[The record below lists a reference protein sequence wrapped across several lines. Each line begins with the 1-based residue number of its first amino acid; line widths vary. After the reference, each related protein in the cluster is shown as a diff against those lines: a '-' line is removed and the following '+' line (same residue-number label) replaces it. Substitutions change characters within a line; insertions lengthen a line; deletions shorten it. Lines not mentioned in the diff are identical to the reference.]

1 MESISAPN
9 PRIACAFELVVR
21 RGRFSSISN
30 PRSGTLDEL
39 AVRKRSRCSKDGE
52 ILSIVLVSL
61 IGKRP
66 IAIGE
71 VLCSSVSTCSMAEAW
86 DATVTGIEP

>member
-1 MESISAPN
+1 M
-9 PRIACAFELVVR
+9 
-21 RGRFSSISN
+21 
-30 PRSGTLDEL
+30 
-39 AVRKRSRCSKDGE
+39 RKRSRCSKDGE
-52 ILSIVLVSL
+52 ILSIVLVAL

-71 VLCSSVSTCSMAEAW
+71 GILCSSVSTLPMAEAW